1 MNPFPSMSLSLPRR
15 FLHRQSCLGALV
27 VLLAFVLAGCGKKN
41 TSAPQPAALAVDVVT
56 ATTAPVAFTREL
68 PGRTA
73 ARRIAQV
80 RARVNG
86 IVLRRLFTEGAEVKE
101 GEILFEIDPAPYE
114 AALASARAAQARAEA
129 NLTSVKVQAE
139 RFRPLVAS
147 NAVSKQQYDDALAAA
162 GIAEAEV
169 ASAKAAVLTAEINLG
184 YTKVAS
190 PIDGRIGLAE
200 VTEGAYVQ
208 AAQATLLATVQQ
220 TDPIYVNLVQ
230 PSSEVAR
237 LRREFES
244 GRMTRNQEGQPV
256 VTLILEDGTEYPV
269 PGRLE
274 FADITVDRGTGSVT
288 LRALFPNPK
297 GELLPGTFVRARYEE
312 GVNTQALLAP
322 QQGVTRNYRGDPTA
336 YVVAADATAELR
348 VLKTGRTY
356 RDSWVIESGLQPGE
370 QVIVTNLQRIRPGAP
385 VKPVPFQ
392 PKATPAASAR

>member
-1 MNPFPSMSLSLPRR
+1 MNPLSPMSPSLPRR
-15 FLHRQSCLGALV
+15 FFQLQSCIGALV

-41 TSAPQPAALAVDVVT
+41 APAAQPAALEVDVVT
-56 ATTAPVAFTREL
+56 VTTAPVAFTREL

-101 GEILFEIDPAPYE
+101 GEILYEIDPAPYE

-129 NLTSVKVQAE
+129 NLVAVKVQAE
-139 RFRPLVAS
+139 RFRPLVTS
-147 NAVSKQQYDDALAAA
+147 NAVSKQQYDDVVAAL
-162 GIAEAEV
+162 GVAEAEV
-169 ASAKAAVLTAEINLG
+169 ASAKAAVLAAEINLG
-184 YTKVAS
+184 YTKVVS
-190 PIDGRIGLAE
+190 PIDGRIGLAD

-244 GRMTRNQEGQPV
+244 GRMTRNQEGQAAV
-256 VTLILEDGTEYPV
+256 ALLLEDGTEYPV

-274 FADITVDRGTGSVT
+274 FTDITVDRGTGSVT

-312 GVNTQALLAP
+312 GVNPQALLAP
-322 QQGVTRNYRGDPTA
+322 QQGITRNYRGDPTA
-336 YVVAADATAELR
+336 YVVAADGTAELR

-356 RDSWVIESGLQPGE
+356 RDSWVIESGLQVGE

-385 VKPVPFQ
+385 VKPVPLQ
-392 PKATPAASAR
+392 SKATPAVPTR

>member
-1 MNPFPSMSLSLPRR
+1 MNPFPSMSSSLPRR
-15 FLHRQSCLGALV
+15 FFQRQSCLGALV
-27 VLLAFVLAGCGKKN
+27 VLLAFGLAGCGKKN
-41 TSAPQPAALAVDVVT
+41 APAPQPAALEVDVVT
-56 ATTAPVAFTREL
+56 VTTAPVAFTREL

-101 GEILFEIDPAPYE
+101 GEILYEIDPAPYE

-129 NLTSVKVQAE
+129 NLAAVKVQAE

-169 ASAKAAVLTAEINLG
+169 AAAKAAVLTAEINLG

-237 LRREFES
+237 LRRGFES
-244 GRMTRNQEGQPV
+244 GRMTRNQEGQAA
-256 VTLILEDGTEYPV
+256 VTLLLEDGTEYPV

-274 FADITVDRGTGSVT
+274 FTDITVDRGTGSVT

-312 GVNTQALLAP
+312 GVNPQALLAP
-322 QQGVTRNYRGDPTA
+322 QQGITRNYRGDPTA
-336 YVVAADATAELR
+336 YVVAANGTAELR

-356 RDSWVIESGLQPGE
+356 QDSWVIESGLQAGE
-370 QVIVTNLQRIRPGAP
+370 RVIVTNLQRIRPGVP

-392 PKATPAASAR
+392 PKAAPAVPAQ

>member
-1 MNPFPSMSLSLPRR
+1 MSPSLPRR
-15 FLHRQSCLGALV
+15 FFQRQTCLGALV
-27 VLLAFVLAGCGKKN
+27 VLLAFMLAGCGKKN
-41 TSAPQPAALAVDVVT
+41 APAAQPAALEVDVVT
-56 ATTAPVAFTREL
+56 VTTAPVAFTREL

-101 GEILFEIDPAPYE
+101 GEILYEIDPAPYE

-129 NLTSVKVQAE
+129 NLASVKIQAE

-169 ASAKAAVLTAEINLG
+169 ASANAAVLAAEINLG

-244 GRMTRNQEGQPV
+244 GRMTRNEEGQAA
-256 VTLILEDGTEYPV
+256 VTLLLEDGTEYPV
-269 PGRLE
+269 PGRME
-274 FADITVDRGTGSVT
+274 FTDITVDRGTGSVT

-297 GELLPGTFVRARYEE
+297 GELLPGTFVRARYAE
-312 GVNTQALLAP
+312 GVNPQALLAP
-322 QQGVTRNYRGDPTA
+322 QQGITRNYRGDPTA
-336 YVVAADATAELR
+336 YIVGADGTAELR

-356 RDSWVIESGLQPGE
+356 RDSWVIESGLQAGE
-370 QVIVTNLQRIRPGAP
+370 RVIVTNLQRIRPGVP

-392 PKATPAASAR
+392 PKAAPAVPAQ